1 MHVVVITPA
10 ETMEAVRS
18 YPSIAISLSRTD
30 SGSASALFF
39 SRLAQRSLRLQPT
52 CSRSRLNDPLRRRLQ
67 QLRCLYCCFGCYRV
81 ERTSSR
87 AGQTPAEKH
96 RLPRR
101 TPDCELQIVCHV
113 TKHAATYGCSH
124 SLCAIRD
131 LKLFHNII
139 DMMSNG
145 VVTDM
150 KRRRDFFIG

>member
-18 YPSIAISLSRTD
+18 YPSIAISLPRTD

-96 RLPRR
+96 RLSRR
-101 TPDCELQIVCHV
+101 TSAIAPAPARH
-113 TKHAATYGCSH
+113 TASAAAAKDQSI
-124 SLCAIRD
+124 SSASAPAQLRSVWIQV
-131 LKLFHNII
+131 NPPQP
-139 DMMSNG
+139 SP
-145 VVTDM
+145 
-150 KRRRDFFIG
+150 